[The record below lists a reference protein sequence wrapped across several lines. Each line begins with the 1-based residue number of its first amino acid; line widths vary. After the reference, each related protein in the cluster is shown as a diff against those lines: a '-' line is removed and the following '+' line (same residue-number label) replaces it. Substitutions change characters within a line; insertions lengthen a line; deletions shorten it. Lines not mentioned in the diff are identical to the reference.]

1 MSLFACVSIHQG
13 HECFSDRSRGKQCA
27 FMSLSAL
34 LTARNL
40 TVTEWNSTTID
51 NALLQGDKMCLF
63 ALDNGLIPPDQLL
76 LLDNLPTVVSFPEP
90 SNEVRRTLNL
100 IDIDY
105 NTRSAL
111 KVSNAKSP
119 IMMINTRSPIIVEPV
134 EAQNNIELP
143 SVVEPVEV
151 QNNIELPSVVEPVEA
166 QNINIELP
174 SVVEP
179 VEAQNKSELPSVVEP
194 IEAQN
199 NCQVWFITYGKDHQ
213 GLIIYSESEFDYP
226 YYSIHSALMS
236 TFTNSC
242 ILQYLHFLS
251 RELNTN

>member
-51 NALLQGDKMCLF
+51 NALLQGDKMYLF

-143 SVVEPVEV
+143 SVVE
-151 QNNIELPSVVEPVEA
+151 LVEA

-251 RELNTN
+251 RELDTN